1 MTNPLKDAIRK
12 SVERLGYVV
21 MTKERYEGLLT
32 PASTPVA
39 GPAPVVAPTVAPIQP
54 AQSPDSP
61 REKFDFSSLPSAPAK
76 LSGFAPSAEML
87 RKFEDF
93 YPTVDGKTS
102 LEPAKVLAIFSAV
115 QYLNQAKIE
124 GDIIDSGEGKFDVM
138 FVVARALDSLG
149 DTGRQL
155 IVYDVSGVPRNRS
168 LDKLDLWGG
177 DFTLL
182 EGRRPRPMLTAEKL
196 PELLAESGYPLS
208 NITVLCYP
216 RDLIEVKRPI
226 ALLGL
231 TAESYQSNRAAIGT
245 LFPRLQ
251 PNGVLTVEGNETT
264 LRPTIPGCV
273 QHHIDAVVE
282 YLKMRNLSLPF
293 WKPTTEFRLTI
304 VPKSA

>member
-21 MTKERYEGLLT
+21 MTKERYEGLLSPSNVRAATAT
-32 PASTPVA
+32 PIVSQTE
-39 GPAPVVAPTVAPIQP
+39 APIQP
-54 AQSPDSP
+54 ARVPNAP
-61 REKFDFSSLPSAPAK
+61 RKKLDLSSLPSPPPK
-76 LSGFAPSAEML
+76 LSGLTPNAELL
-87 RKFEDF
+87 RKFETF
-93 YPTVDGKTS
+93 YPSIDGKTS
-102 LEPAKVLAIFSAV
+102 LEPAKALAIFSAV

-124 GDIIDSGEGKFDVM
+124 GDVIDSGEGSFDVM
-138 FVVARALDSLG
+138 FVVARALSALG

-177 DFTLL
+177 DFTLM
-182 EGRRPRPMLTAEKL
+182 EGRRPRPSLITEKL
-196 PELLAESGYPLS
+196 PDILAGSGYPQTK
-208 NITVLCYP
+208 ITVLCYP
-216 RDLIEVKRPI
+216 RDVIEVKGPI

-251 PNGVLTVEGNETT
+251 PNAVLAVDGNEKTI
-264 LRPTIPGCV
+264 RSAIPGCV
-273 QHHIDAVVE
+273 QHHIDAVAE
-282 YLKMRNLSLPF
+282 YLKMRGHSLSF
-293 WKPTTEFRLTI
+293 WQPTTEFRLTI